1 MRSTECSRTIWR
13 GPRANRKV
21 SPTDRIDVA
30 LVTRGLARSRVRAV
44 ELIRSGLVQVDG
56 VRITKSSQIVAANAI
71 IEVLTV
77 SDQPDYVSRAAVK
90 LAGALDAFNEAHR
103 LSDGRLPSPRVEGAS
118 CLDIG
123 ASTGGFTDV
132 LLRRGARHVLAI
144 DVGHD
149 QFDPL
154 LRADHRVTVREGIN
168 VRDLTAPDIPGDVSL
183 VVGDL
188 SFISLRLVLPAL
200 VNSVTA
206 AEMLLMVKPQFEV
219 GRDRLGK
226 GGVVRDAQLHIDA
239 VRGVCQSAQEL
250 GLRTRAIVASSLPG
264 PSGNREF
271 FCWFTGPGTQPDAG
285 ALSSAISHAVT
296 DTTEGRRVFFVS
308 HDPAVGQN
316 GPTNA
321 GTRPQG
327 GTR

>member
-1 MRSTECSRTIWR
+1 M
-13 GPRANRKV
+13 

-44 ELIRSGLVQVDG
+44 ELIRSGLVHVDG
-56 VRITKSSQIVAANAI
+56 VRVTKPAQIVASNAS
-71 IEVLTV
+71 IEVLTGC
-77 SDQPDYVSRAAVK
+77 DQPDYVSRAAVK
-90 LAGALDAFNEAHR
+90 LAGALDAFNEANRSSGGKFPYPHVA
-103 LSDGRLPSPRVEGAS
+103 DAS

-132 LLRRGARHVLAI
+132 LLRRGAREVLAI

-154 LRADHRVTVREGIN
+154 LRADHRVTVREGVN
-168 VRDLTAPDIPGDVSL
+168 VRNLTAPDVPSDVSL

-200 VNSVTA
+200 VNSA
-206 AEMLLMVKPQFEV
+206 AAADMLLMVKPQFEV

-226 GGVVRDAQLHIDA
+226 GGVVRDAQLHIDS
-239 VRGVCQSAQEL
+239 VHGVCRSAQEL
-250 GLRTRAIVASSLPG
+250 GLHTRAVAASSLPG

-271 FCWFTGPGTQPDAG
+271 FCWFTGQDDKPGAG
-285 ALSSAISHAVT
+285 ALSSAISRAVT

-308 HDPAVGQN
+308 HDPAVAQT
-316 GPTNA
+316 GPTSG
-321 GTRPQG
+321 GTTPQG